1 MVGFF
6 CGVRSY
12 LPICEKMIESKL
24 LMKNKLTHNKLL
36 LILSFGI
43 FAVWLGYAFYC
54 YNGHDSLGTFGDSFG
69 SLNTLFTGL
78 AFAGAIVTI
87 FQQARDLRT
96 AQEETIKATLESSMF
111 SYLSRMDNSL
121 PDNHAEVQN
130 EIFKQLSRINT
141 LCGSLENIP
150 DGLEKDLQG
159 PINNL
164 RELLFV
170 YAVWRRTFLSWC
182 LRIDE
187 ETELL
192 GASSSVANWKKRLW
206 HLLSTEER
214 RILFL
219 QFALKSIFHQKAW
232 KDHVSLVHDEECI
245 THYFKYWNKKTYN
258 FLISC
263 LSPDTNG
270 GDDKISKPQIAQFLA
285 DKEIKHKKPY
295 KSTDTK

>member
-1 MVGFF
+1 
-6 CGVRSY
+6 
-12 LPICEKMIESKL
+12 
-24 LMKNKLTHNKLL
+24 MKSRFSHF
-36 LILSFGI
+36 LIFLFSSLIVVAMWLSF
-43 FAVWLGYAFYC
+43 WLYC
-54 YNGHDSLGTFGDSFG
+54 YDNHRELGTFGDSFG
-69 SLNTLFTGL
+69 ALNTLFAGL
-78 AFAGAIVTI
+78 AFAGLVVTI
-87 FQQARDLRT
+87 FQQAKNLRSS
-96 AQEETIKATLESSMF
+96 QEESLKATLESSMF

-130 EIFKQLSRINT
+130 EIFKQLNRINT

-164 RELLFV
+164 RELLSV

-192 GASSSVANWKKRLW
+192 GAASSVANWKKRLW

-219 QFALKSIFHQKAW
+219 QFALKSLFHPKAW
-232 KDHVSLVHDEECI
+232 DDHVSLVSEEECI